1 MEWIIAIAVFYVLAK
16 RGLKAQGK
24 SVDIKGAASTVAANT
39 LLEVCDVLEIEVQDT
54 SAKGSKKP

>member
-1 MEWIIAIAVFYVLAK
+1 MEWLIAIAIFYVLAK

-54 SAKGSKKP
+54 STKGKRA

>member
-1 MEWIIAIAVFYVLAK
+1 MEWLIAIAIFYVLAK

-39 LLEVCDVLEIEVQDT
+39 LLEVCDVLEIET
-54 SAKGSKKP
+54 SAKGKRP